1 MKTDGSTILNVP
13 NKTQFEAD
21 IIDVFENFL
30 NNRGMV
36 CENFDKVA
44 AISESD
50 VDSVSNIYGDDYT
63 ELQVELDK
71 IIDQH
76 EKLSIKMTTDR
87 AQIIINNLLS
97 EITSKIPMSQE
108 TYMSWLKTEIGI
120 TQDEIN
126 EMTEKSYL
134 PEAAGEPE
142 YDMNC

>member
-1 MKTDGSTILNVP
+1 MKTNGSVTLNIP

-50 VDSVSNIYGDDYT
+50 VDSVSNIYGNDYT
-63 ELQVELDK
+63 ELQDGLD
-71 IIDQH
+71 IIVDNK
-76 EKLSIKMTTDR
+76 EIPSPKMTTDR

-108 TYMSWLKTEIGI
+108 TYITWLKTEIGL
-120 TQDEIN
+120 TQDEID
-126 EMTEKSYL
+126 EMSEKNYL
-134 PEAAGEPE
+134 PEAVGEPE
-142 YDMNC
+142 FDMNC